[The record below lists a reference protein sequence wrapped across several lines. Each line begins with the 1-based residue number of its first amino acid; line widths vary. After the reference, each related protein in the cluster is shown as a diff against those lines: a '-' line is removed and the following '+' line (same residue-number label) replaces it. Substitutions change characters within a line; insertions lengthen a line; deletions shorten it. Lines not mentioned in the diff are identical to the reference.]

1 MIGGRISMVKNFK
14 GAYQSVEEAAAQV
27 EHLITEGYQPE
38 DITVVTHKENKGTI
52 ESLTIAEV
60 DPILNKQNKSV
71 WDRVRDT
78 FNEADDTNPLKK
90 YKLDPAITQRY
101 NTAIRNGGYVIITEE
116 LETNKTNQNLRSNPV
131 KDKKDPTLST
141 IGEVSASVK
150 GKISEGN
157 NKAPSIDGIPLK
169 ETDGTFGG
177 NHPTDNPSMPST
189 PGTDQ
194 QRDIRVDR

>member
-1 MIGGRISMVKNFK
+1 MVKNFK

-71 WDRVRDT
+71 WNRVRDT

-90 YKLDPAITQRY
+90 YKLDSAITQRY
-101 NTAIRNGGYVIITEE
+101 NTAIRNGGYVILTEE
-116 LETNKTNQNLRSNPV
+116 PETNKTNQNLRSNPV
-131 KDKKDPTLST
+131 KDKKDPTLPT

-150 GKISEGN
+150 GNISEGD

-177 NHPTDNPSMPST
+177 NHPTDNPSMPTT

>member
-71 WDRVRDT
+71 WNRVRDT

-90 YKLDPAITQRY
+90 YKLDSAITQRY
-101 NTAIRNGGYVIITEE
+101 NTAIRNGGYVILTEE
-116 LETNKTNQNLRSNPV
+116 PETNKTNQNLRSNPV
-131 KDKKDPTLST
+131 KDKKDPTLPT

-150 GKISEGN
+150 GNISEGD

-177 NHPTDNPSMPST
+177 NHPTDNPSMPTT

>member
-1 MIGGRISMVKNFK
+1 MIGGQISMVKKFK

-71 WDRVRDT
+71 WNRVRDT
-78 FNEADDTNPLKK
+78 FSESEVENPLKK
-90 YKLDPAITQRY
+90 YKLDFGITERY
-101 NTAIRNGGYVIITEE
+101 NKTIKHGGYVIITEE
-116 LETNKTNQNLRSNPV
+116 TEANQVDHHPRNRSI
-131 KDKKDPTLST
+131 KDKHDPTLPT

-150 GKISEGN
+150 GKIPTGS
-157 NKAPSIDGIPLK
+157 NKGPSIEGIPLK
-169 ETDGTFGG
+169 ESDGTFGG
-177 NHPTDNPSMPST
+177 NHPIDNPSMPRA
-189 PGTDQ
+189 PGTDL
-194 QRDIRVDR
+194 QRDIQVDK